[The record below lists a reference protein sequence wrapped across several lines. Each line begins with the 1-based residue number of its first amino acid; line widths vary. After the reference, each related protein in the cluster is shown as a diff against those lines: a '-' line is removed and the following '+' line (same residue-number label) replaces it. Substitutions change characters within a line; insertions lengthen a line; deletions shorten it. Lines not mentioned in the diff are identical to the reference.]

1 MKTKINISELVAA
14 YTAEAKERI
23 AVKQAA
29 DTAADQIKADQR
41 NRVREAL
48 MHLEQDLA
56 DVYEP
61 LIAAGIRVRF
71 TSVPSGFAS
80 EAHSYLE
87 IEGHE
92 DFHITT
98 YEDLNRT
105 IHYSSRCGRKQPLHH
120 EPTIQPA
127 EIVVKHAAYA
137 GQRLALHLAGKRVNY
152 LKS

>member
-29 DTAADQIKADQR
+29 DTAADQIKTDQR

-71 TSVPSGFAS
+71 QSVPSGFVS
-80 EAHSYLE
+80 EAYSYWE
-87 IEGHE
+87 IEGHQG
-92 DFHITT
+92 FHVSA
-98 YEDLNRT
+98 YEDTSRT
-105 IHYSSRCGRKQPLHH
+105 IHYSSCCGIMLPLRH
-120 EPTIQPA
+120 ESTIQPA

-137 GQRLALHLAGKRVNY
+137 GQRLALHFAGKHVNY
-152 LKS
+152 L